1 MKKTL
6 ILIFTLI
13 LLPAFGLTA
22 DETPDDQKKF
32 HKLQPCN
39 DGCGDFEAERDD
51 RIPDAIKKVNI
62 VKESPDATYC
72 GAASLA
78 MLINSFDNRSF
89 SEQEVEQGLWEHGD
103 QDKIRERGSFS
114 LLDMKKYLT
123 AIGYE
128 SAGYKA
134 WIESLK
140 ELDRPAIVPIKYE
153 GSKYSPILEGIDGDD
168 VYLADPCLGYRRF
181 SVSDFEEIWSTVCFL
196 IKGKIAAD
204 KTASMDSPSQSAK

>member
-22 DETPDDQKKF
+22 DETPDDQKNF
-32 HKLQPCN
+32 HKLQPCH

-51 RIPDAIKKVNI
+51 RVPGAIKKVII
-62 VKESPDATYC
+62 VKESPNAYYC

-78 MLINSFDNRSF
+78 MLINSFDNCSF
-89 SEQEVEQGLWEHGD
+89 TVQEVDRGLWEHGD
-103 QDKIRERGSFS
+103 QDKVKERGSFS

-181 SVSDFEEIWSTVCFL
+181 SVSDFEEIWSSVCFL
-196 IKGKIAAD
+196 IEGETAAD
-204 KTASMDSPSQSAK
+204 QAGSPDSDAK